1 MTDTIA
7 GFIPKSKYAL
17 IAYALVLIA
26 AAGGLITTLLAMAGI
41 YLPLGRILSICGIVG
56 LIMALLGAFLFNK
69 DLPELDRSHM
79 LYISI
84 VFAALYIIGMVLGN
98 MLSGSIMLALLIA
111 LFIAGAEFVLL
122 FTGFNSWKHGRAM
135 TKDNIGSE
143 AKLAIK
149 RA

>member
-17 IAYALVLIA
+17 ITYALLLIA
-26 AAGGLITTLLAMAGI
+26 AAGGLITTLLGLAGI
-41 YLPLGRILSICGIVG
+41 YLPLGGILGVAGIVG
-56 LIMALLGAFLFNK
+56 LIMALCGAFIFNK

-79 LYISI
+79 LYVSI
-84 VFAALYIIGMVLGN
+84 VFAVLYILGMVLGK
-98 MLSGSIMLALLIA
+98 MLGGSLTLTLLVALL
-111 LFIAGAEFVLL
+111 IAGAEFVLL

-135 TKDNIGSE
+135 TRNNIKGE
-143 AKLAIK
+143 VQLAIK